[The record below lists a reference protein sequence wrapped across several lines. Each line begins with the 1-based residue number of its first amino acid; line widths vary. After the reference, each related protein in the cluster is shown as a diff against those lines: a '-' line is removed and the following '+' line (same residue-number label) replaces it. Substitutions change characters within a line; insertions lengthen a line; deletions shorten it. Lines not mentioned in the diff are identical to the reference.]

1 SSGGTASAALLNGAN
16 GLLFVS
22 SGGTTIGDVLLG
34 DDTTFSFADE
44 LVFSGGV
51 ASNATISNRGVL
63 VLSGGTA
70 IGTVVNSNTGLQ
82 WTGSGAMVVSSGGV
96 ASGTVVNS
104 GGLIN
109 VRSSG
114 TEIGGIVS
122 AGGFIGVGTNNL
134 SGTTI
139 GDTLIGSGN
148 VFAVE
153 RVSRGAV

>member
-1 SSGGTASAALLNGAN
+1 
-16 GLLFVS
+16 
-22 SGGTTIGDVLLG
+22 
-34 DDTTFSFADE
+34 
-44 LVFSGGV
+44 V

-153 RVSRGAV
+153 RVSRGAVASSTVVSSAGLLIISSAGLTTGAQILAGGSAI